1 MYINI
6 LLKSNNGKNTL
17 IHTSKI
23 HIRLC
28 VITWSRL
35 FQHCCA
41 VLEPLF
47 IILAKTLVSLCC
59 WWLIANTNINDLK
72 SLGPTTHSRF
82 CSTFPVWPDRPTWTK
97 ETDLWSHWCVRTTSR
112 LYQVLKLE
120 TCDSAMLIFQISKK
134 SIIPSYL
141 SVNFK
146 THLIQE
152 YKKKRWK
159 EPLIITPFVF
169 FLLRAWDIIISHC
182 TTMCFFLIFE

>member
-6 LLKSNNGKNTL
+6 LLKSNNSKNTL

-28 VITWSRL
+28 IITWSRL
-35 FQHCCA
+35 FQHCYA

-82 CSTFPVWPDRPTWTK
+82 CSTFSVWPDRPTWTK

-152 YKKKRWK
+152 WKKRWK

-169 FLLRAWDIIISHC
+169 LFLFCWEPE
-182 TTMCFFLIFE
+182 T